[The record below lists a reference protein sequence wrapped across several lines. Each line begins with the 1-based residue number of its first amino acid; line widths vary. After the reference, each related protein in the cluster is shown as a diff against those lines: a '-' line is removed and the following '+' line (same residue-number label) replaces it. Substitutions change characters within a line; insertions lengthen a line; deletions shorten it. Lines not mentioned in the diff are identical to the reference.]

1 MKTLFKDFSFSAVIA
16 DVEKGEHELRIAVD
30 NTFGEHSALHIPND
44 YYTYGGITRPAAVE
58 YIPDTYIKN
67 IRFNTWLNRFSDAL
81 ICDS

>member
-1 MKTLFKDFSFSAVIA
+1 MIA

-58 YIPDTYIKN
+58 YIPDTYIK
-67 IRFNTWLNRFSDAL
+67 ISVLRRSLHAAAGAL
-81 ICDS
+81 KQKYSYVM